1 MALKRHFSVVD
12 DKGSENL
19 SGDSKRP
26 LTCASVFRDVMK
38 GISLREF
45 IPKLEPFIQKVVREE
60 VEHAIS
66 RFHHSSL
73 RLSHNQIES
82 CGARAWHL
90 HFDGKI
96 PSTLF
101 TGSRIESDDSKP
113 VKIVI
118 LDPYSKIISSG
129 PLSSM
134 KIEIVA
140 LDGDF
145 GADDQE
151 DWTEKEFSANV
162 IREREGKR
170 PLVTGDLVI
179 TLRDGVGCIGDIS
192 FTDNSSWIRSRKFR
206 LGART
211 VQSISSDVRIR
222 EARSE
227 AFVVKDHRGESYK
240 KHYPPNLGDELW
252 RLERIAKDGAFHKR
266 LASKKIYT
274 VKDFLR
280 LYVTDP
286 SSLRSI
292 FGGISSK
299 TWETIIEHATAC
311 VLDDDKLY
319 VYYGAVERVGLVFN
333 SIYKVVAATFDGHNY
348 QSLDKLAPFQM
359 QLVED
364 LKSCAYKN
372 LNDLI
377 PIDEPSVVGLARPL
391 LSLQADPLSIPNLD
405 LQHANFPLA
414 HQDDP
419 ELHLS
424 FNHTTITPPYTF
436 EVEDSSQLEVP
447 VAQSCHPM
455 QMFTPTVRNSIIVM
469 NSCSGPYGGGN
480 CQSTSGSLGPIVQA
494 GHLPADDTSHV
505 VTSTWLPVT
514 TTWGQE
520 NGLFLAPS
528 NEAEVGIVSSFP
540 NFGIHLSR
548 NGKPKAGWCKIRAA
562 VKWGISVRR
571 DVEAKRM
578 AARFLYMDF

>member
-1 MALKRHFSVVD
+1 MGLKRQFSD
-12 DKGSENL
+12 DGLEVPNREP
-19 SGDSKRP
+19 KRP
-26 LTCASVFRDVMK
+26 LTFATVVRDVMK
-38 GISLREF
+38 GLSLHEF
-45 IPKLEPFIQKVVREE
+45 ISKLEPFLQRVVREE
-60 VEHAIS
+60 VERGIS
-66 RFHHSSL
+66 HFYHSSL
-73 RLSHNQIES
+73 RLSHNHIQS
-82 CGARAWHL
+82 SGTRAWDL

-96 PSTLF
+96 PSTIF
-101 TGSRIESDDSKP
+101 TGSRIESEDSRP
-113 VKIVI
+113 VRIII
-118 LDPYSKIISSG
+118 LDASSKKIISSG
-129 PLSSM
+129 PLSSI
-134 KIEIVA
+134 KIEIVV

-151 DWTEKEFSANV
+151 DWTEKEFNANV
-162 IREREGKR
+162 VREREGKR
-170 PLVTGDLVI
+170 PLVTGDLSI
-179 TLRDGVGCIGDIS
+179 TLRDGVGYIGDIS
-192 FTDNSSWIRSRKFR
+192 FTDNSSWTRSRKFR

-211 VQSISSDVRIR
+211 VQSISTEVRIR

-311 VLDDDKLY
+311 VLDDDEFY
-319 VYYGAVERVGLVFN
+319 VYRASERVGLVFN

-391 LSLQADPLSIPNLD
+391 LSLQADPLCNPSLG
-405 LQHANFPLA
+405 LQYVNFPVA
-414 HQDDP
+414 HEDEP
-419 ELHLS
+419 EMQLN
-424 FNHTTITPPYTF
+424 FNHMTTSPRCTF
-436 EVEDSSQLEVP
+436 EVEDSSQLEVHL
-447 VAQSCHPM
+447 AQSFLPTHI
-455 QMFTPTVRNSIIVM
+455 FTPTLRNSFVLR
-469 NSCSGPYGGGN
+469 NSFSGHYSAGN
-480 CQSTSGSLGPIVQA
+480 CWTPSGSLGPLVQA
-494 GHLPADDTSHV
+494 GHLAADDASQVETS
-505 VTSTWLPVT
+505 SWL
-514 TTWGQE
+514 
-520 NGLFLAPS
+520 PS
-528 NEAEVGIVSSFP
+528 NEAEFGIASSFP
-540 NFGIHLSR
+540 NFGIHLSK

-562 VKWGISVRR
+562 LKWGISVRR
-571 DVEAKRM
+571 DVAAKRM
-578 AARFLYMDF
+578 EKLLFLDF